1 MNFKYNK
8 DQDLILKNISID
20 IKKNEII
27 GLMGKSGSG
36 KTTLI
41 NLILGLLKKQ
51 SGEYYLKKKAIISYV
66 PQDIY
71 ILDSSLKENI
81 AFGIEKNLIN
91 EQKISE
97 CIERSQLK
105 ELINNKNLGEDTT
118 TGEKGS
124 KFSGG
129 ERQRVGI
136 ARALYNNSSLLIF
149 DEATNALDT
158 QTENEIIKTLLGL
171 KNKLSII
178 IVSHHLSSLKI
189 CDKIYYLNEGKI
201 KDEGN
206 LSELLIR
213 YPHLKENNEKN

>member
-1 MNFKYNK
+1 M
-8 DQDLILKNISID
+8 
-20 IKKNEII
+20 
-27 GLMGKSGSG
+27 
-36 KTTLI
+36 
-41 NLILGLLKKQ
+41 
-51 SGEYYLKKKAIISYV
+51 
-66 PQDIY
+66 
-71 ILDSSLKENI
+71 
-81 AFGIEKNLIN
+81 
-91 EQKISE
+91 
-97 CIERSQLK
+97 K